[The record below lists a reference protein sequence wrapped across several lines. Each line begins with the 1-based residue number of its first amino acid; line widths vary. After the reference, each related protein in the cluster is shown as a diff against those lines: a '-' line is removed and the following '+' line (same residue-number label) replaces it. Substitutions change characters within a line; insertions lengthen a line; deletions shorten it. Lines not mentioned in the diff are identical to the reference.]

1 MQTSGI
7 KYSTENRLTLQLW
20 PLRSKE
26 VRLRLQSIIHN
37 GVDFFLKEYSDFHA
51 AATLRE
57 ILKCL
62 SFLGKEFQQNIWLYH
77 PEFVYIGP

>member
-1 MQTSGI
+1 MSYCDIISSSEVQTSGI

-37 GVDFFLKEYSDFHA
+37 GVDFFLKQYS
-51 AATLRE
+51 
-57 ILKCL
+57 
-62 SFLGKEFQQNIWLYH
+62 
-77 PEFVYIGP
+77 

>member
-1 MQTSGI
+1 MSYCDIISSSEVQTSGI

-37 GVDFFLKEYSDFHA
+37 GVDFSLKQYS
-51 AATLRE
+51 
-57 ILKCL
+57 
-62 SFLGKEFQQNIWLYH
+62 
-77 PEFVYIGP
+77 